1 MADIRP
7 AHLQQA
13 QHPFTA
19 GLRLPSTVSSPDQL
33 GTDPQAKDLPNLSQL
48 VTYWRYRSVTY
59 QADKPVIASHPLGE
73 TDGSERV
80 SPLGLL
86 QYKRWSCNHYSLLYL
101 LLTDSS
107 FVLRKAGKESADHSQ
122 PRQGRAPWEA
132 ATHLLTHSHPKQKG
146 KSFSPPLQLT
156 HTQLAL
162 FWQVFLPLLTTLP
175 NIFRL
180 KFVFNR
186 CRMLALAFHVG
197 DFQKLLLCPLILPHA
212 VASC

>member
-13 QHPFTA
+13 QNPFTA

-48 VTYWRYRSVTY
+48 VTYWRYWSVTY

-73 TDGSERV
+73 TDGSERG

-86 QYKRWSCNHYSLLYL
+86 QYKGWSCNHYSLLYL

-132 ATHLLTHSHPKQKG
+132 VTHLLLTQSHPKQKG
-146 KSFSPPLQLT
+146 KSFSPPASDSHTVSIFLASISPIVNYSPKHLQVEVC
-156 HTQLAL
+156 A
-162 FWQVFLPLLTTLP
+162 
-175 NIFRL
+175 
-180 KFVFNR
+180 
-186 CRMLALAFHVG
+186 
-197 DFQKLLLCPLILPHA
+197 
-212 VASC
+212 